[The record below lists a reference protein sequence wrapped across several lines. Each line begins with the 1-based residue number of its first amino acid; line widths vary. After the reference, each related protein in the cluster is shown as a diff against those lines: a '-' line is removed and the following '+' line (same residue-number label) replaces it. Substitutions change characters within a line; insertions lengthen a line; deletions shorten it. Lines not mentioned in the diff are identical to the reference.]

1 MSSSA
6 QGHGP
11 RRRRPGPSPPV
22 TPVPSGTRQINAAPL
37 LETAKPGID
46 PDAPLTLSRVIAV
59 TVAIAH
65 ATVPTLVSWGLT
77 MALIFGGC
85 CSNVGLLRR
94 LQNYT
99 I

>member
-1 MSSSA
+1 MSSSTP
-6 QGHGP
+6 GYGP

-46 PDAPLTLSRVIAV
+46 PDAPLTLSRVIGV

-65 ATVPTLVSWGLT
+65 ATVPTLVFTLEK
-77 MALIFGGC
+77 I
-85 CSNVGLLRR
+85 VK
-94 LQNYT
+94 
-99 I
+99 